1 MATYEEFADKTRSE
15 KVVLAWIQPVQRLL
29 LFTLFSGFVYKKSV
43 DHFVVGV
50 KDSSTSLTEA
60 SSTSLNAGEWFFDAE
75 NKTLYV
81 RASDDSDPST
91 RTISAEYRLFYS
103 NLPYILPY
111 DLESGTAVEYDSR
124 IEATSSFSSEIDE
137 EQTGIALEGQGSIRL
152 INSDGHFDSLYDK
165 LFFEN
170 KSCTIFSW
178 SSSIPISQKR
188 KLFEGAIESKSFDPS
203 KVRFNIR
210 DNVFQL
216 RQPVPLT
223 LFSASDGNL
232 DDSDIGTPKRR
243 IYGQV
248 KQVQTIGLDKV
259 LDGFSLTGTI
269 SALAG
274 STTLTGTGTA
284 FLDET
289 SPGDKI
295 KIPLSFETLEFRVD
309 SVTSDTVM
317 TVSETINSAFN
328 NFPAT
333 IDPDVP
339 WRKKNRRWHL
349 VGHKLRQPETTVV
362 TAPQLNRITVAD
374 STDMFSDDLIKVDGE
389 KVQIRRISDNLLV
402 LENNLQAGLPSP
414 GDSVVK
420 QPVSKVW
427 FGPQEL
433 ILDRDWT
440 LTNTTEAIIEL
451 NELAEFNVTPRKSII
466 GTITFTNSSRSV
478 TGVSTAFKTDFRIRD
493 WIQSDDLTHTT
504 FYEILDIVD
513 DTTLTLRVDYGGST
527 NAGSAFKKNVN
538 LIDDKSLILADTI
551 GLENA
556 SGEWVKTA
564 SDAVKDLVS
573 VDAGLTINQASFT
586 EADSDAPYRV
596 SMVLPENIRED
607 SPEIKSVINKINESV
622 FGSLF
627 HNQVF
632 ELAYN
637 VLNAEKPEGLS
648 ELQDDDILKFRAQS
662 NIDIFN
668 KIKVKYSPFVDRFN
682 GENTFDVLEYENEFV
697 DNFIGTVRTK
707 EVELLLFGTADA
719 QTIAERIAFFHSL
732 SQSVVRV
739 DTKMNLSTKSLNDK
753 VFINLNRLYE
763 RFAQFDKRKIGIIS
777 KITRDGSSTSV
788 EFNDLGNIFN
798 RIPAVGPDTMND
810 FPTSSKDERI
820 KYGFVVDNTL
830 EVPDTSSESELG
842 ANIIG

>member
-374 STDMFSDDLIKVDGE
+374 STDMFADDLIKVDGE

-648 ELQDDDILKFRAQS
+648 ELQDDDILKFSAQS

-668 KIKVKYSPFVDRFN
+668 KIKVKYSPFIDRFN

>member
-374 STDMFSDDLIKVDGE
+374 STDMFADDLIKVDGE

-478 TGVSTAFKTDFRIRD
+478 TC
-493 WIQSDDLTHTT
+493 
-504 FYEILDIVD
+504 
-513 DTTLTLRVDYGGST
+513 
-527 NAGSAFKKNVN
+527 
-538 LIDDKSLILADTI
+538 
-551 GLENA
+551 
-556 SGEWVKTA
+556 
-564 SDAVKDLVS
+564 
-573 VDAGLTINQASFT
+573 
-586 EADSDAPYRV
+586 
-596 SMVLPENIRED
+596 
-607 SPEIKSVINKINESV
+607 
-622 FGSLF
+622 
-627 HNQVF
+627 
-632 ELAYN
+632 
-637 VLNAEKPEGLS
+637 
-648 ELQDDDILKFRAQS
+648 
-662 NIDIFN
+662 IFQN
-668 KIKVKYSPFVDRFN
+668 
-682 GENTFDVLEYENEFV
+682 
-697 DNFIGTVRTK
+697 
-707 EVELLLFGTADA
+707 
-719 QTIAERIAFFHSL
+719 
-732 SQSVVRV
+732 
-739 DTKMNLSTKSLNDK
+739 
-753 VFINLNRLYE
+753 
-763 RFAQFDKRKIGIIS
+763 
-777 KITRDGSSTSV
+777 
-788 EFNDLGNIFN
+788 
-798 RIPAVGPDTMND
+798 
-810 FPTSSKDERI
+810 
-820 KYGFVVDNTL
+820 
-830 EVPDTSSESELG
+830 
-842 ANIIG
+842 